1 MLEKTDRKDAN
12 KVSIFRSLDR
22 NVWIL
27 TITSFLTDISSDMIN
42 NLIPLFLTG
51 VLGQAT
57 TVVGLIEGIAE
68 TTASLMKVFSGAVSD
83 RLGKRKGLAVLGYS
97 LSSLS
102 KPFLYFASAWGI
114 VLGVRFADR
123 LGKGIRT
130 APKDAL
136 LSQSVSSDK
145 RGLAFGIH
153 RAGDSAGA
161 FVGILIAALIV
172 WLTQTN
178 PNVLSGR
185 TFQIVVL
192 ASIVPAFLAVLILAL
207 GAREVSVPTQE
218 KRASAPVLSFKGL
231 DKRFISFLGVTIIFT
246 LGNSSDAFIILRG
259 QERGLTILGVMGML
273 LTFNAVYTVLAG
285 PAGALSDKIGRRK
298 LIVFGWMAYG
308 LIYLGF
314 ALSSTGTAVWLFF
327 GLYGVYYALFEGA
340 SKAYIADLMPAEKRG
355 TAYGLY
361 SAAVGLTAFPASL
374 IAGLLW
380 QGLGAWKGYGPAA
393 PFLFGGF
400 LALLAALL
408 MIFWLPKIP
417 AENVV

>member
-1 MLEKTDRKDAN
+1 MLEKPDRKDAN

-83 RLGKRKGLAVLGYS
+83 RLGKRKGLAVLGYG

-161 FVGILIAALIV
+161 FVGILIAALTV

-207 GAREVSVPTQE
+207 GAREVSVPAQE
-218 KRASAPVLSFKGL
+218 KRAAALVPSFKGL

>member
-1 MLEKTDRKDAN
+1 MLEKPDRKDAN

-83 RLGKRKGLAVLGYS
+83 RLGKRKGLAVLGYG

-207 GAREVSVPTQE
+207 GAREVSVPAQE
-218 KRASAPVLSFKGL
+218 KRAAALVPSFKGL

>member
-1 MLEKTDRKDAN
+1 MLEKPDRKDAN

-83 RLGKRKGLAVLGYS
+83 RLGKRKGLAVLGYG

-161 FVGILIAALIV
+161 FVGILIAALTV

>member
-1 MLEKTDRKDAN
+1 MLEKPDRKDAN

-83 RLGKRKGLAVLGYS
+83 RLGKRKGLAVLGYG